1 MASISKH
8 RNKWQLQVRRV
19 GHPPMSRSFIQKAD
33 AMAWARQVEQK
44 IDTGDLV
51 ADLGNAKQVVSSW
64 WIKKCAHTV

>member
-51 ADLGNAKQVVSSW
+51 ADLGMLNRLLVRGG
-64 WIKKCAHTV
+64 

>member
-51 ADLGNAKQVVSSW
+51 ADLGMLNRL
-64 WIKKCAHTV
+64 

>member
-19 GHPPMSRSFIQKAD
+19 GHPPMSRSLIQKAD

-51 ADLGNAKQVVSSW
+51 ADLGMLNRLLVRGG
-64 WIKKCAHTV
+64 